1 MSMTEQKL
9 YFYMDDTSIPYEE
22 DELNLSKEDLE
33 YQKFLINKYLLEIEG
48 NPQKDD
54 SCLNRK

>member
-1 MSMTEQKL
+1 MTEQKL

-48 NPQKDD
+48 NPQKE
-54 SCLNRK
+54 NNQRV